1 MGKAVSVEKILETA
15 RSYQPACVLAA
26 AADLDLFGLL
36 GNSALT
42 AEEVARATDSDAR
55 ATTVLLNALTALRLL
70 EKHGDSYAV
79 PRDVGE
85 LLTFDGARSV
95 LPMVQ
100 HQTNC
105 LRRWA
110 QLTEVIKTGEPAKRT
125 PSVRGED
132 ADYAAFIGAMDNVCA
147 PVTDKVIE
155 DIGPLKFRHVLDVG
169 GASGTWTIALLRH
182 YPDARATLFD
192 LAHVIP
198 MAQHRVAD
206 ARLSDRVDLVAGDF
220 ETAQLP
226 RGADLAWVSAII
238 HQNSR
243 GQNRRLFRAI
253 YEALSENGQILI
265 RDVIMDESGT
275 SPVYGALFAI
285 NMLVATEGGGTYTLK
300 KIQED
305 LETEGFGDMT
315 VLRHDEGMNSVVYAR
330 KRQ

>member
-1 MGKAVSVEKILETA
+1 MAWSEASILEMA
-15 RSYQPACVLAA
+15 RSYQSACVLAA

-36 GNSALT
+36 DNKALT
-42 AEEVARATDSDAR
+42 AQEVARAIESDVR
-55 ATTVLLNALTALRLL
+55 ATTVLLNALTALGLL
-70 EKHGDSYAV
+70 EMRADSYAV

-85 LLTFDGARSV
+85 LLRPDGAQSV

-100 HQTNC
+100 HQANC

-110 QLTEVIKTGEPAKRT
+110 QLTEVVKTGEPGKRI

-147 PVTDKVIE
+147 PVAGKVIE
-155 DIGPLKFRHVLDVG
+155 DLGPLKFQHVLDVG

-192 LAHVIP
+192 LPHVIP
-198 MAQHRVAD
+198 LAQRRVAD
-206 ARLSDRVDLVAGDF
+206 AGLSDRVDSVPGDF
-220 ETAQLP
+220 ETDPLP

-243 GQNRRLFRAI
+243 EQNRRLFRAVC
-253 YEALSENGQILI
+253 EALSENGQILI

-285 NMLVATEGGGTYTLK
+285 NMLVATDGGGTYTLK

-305 LETEGFGDMT
+305 LETQEFGDVT
-315 VLRHDEGMNSVVYAR
+315 VLRYDEGMNSVVYAR